1 MRALCD
7 LARTHSSDGVLQL
20 GDFRLLA
27 ALLRRRPLLE
37 ARQPPRGARCTDVY
51 WIDGNNENP
60 TALAVLDAGLDGF
73 VEVADRCLYIPRGHR
88 WTWRGVHF
96 GALGGAFSIDW
107 RDRTA
112 GKS

>member
-20 GDFRLLA
+20 GDFGYWPHYSDGVRFLKHVSHHATRA
-27 ALLRRRPLLE
+27 AL
-37 ARQPPRGARCTDVY
+37 TVY
-51 WIDGNNENP
+51 WIDGNNENH

-96 GALGGAFSIDW
+96 GAARRSVL
-107 RDRTA
+107 DRLA
-112 GKS
+112 

>member
-1 MRALCD
+1 M
-7 LARTHSSDGVLQL
+7 
-20 GDFRLLA
+20 
-27 ALLRRRPLLE
+27 
-37 ARQPPRGARCTDVY
+37 Y